1 MTQTQTHT
9 QTQRATDHHLKRS
22 VSEELSWASNV
33 DADHVGVSVN
43 SGAITLT
50 GHVNTYPEKSA
61 AVAAALRVA
70 GVTSVADEIVVWSSR
85 ADRDDTGIAAHARQ
99 ALMSSASVPGT
110 VQAVVHDH
118 QVTLTGSVP
127 WNYQRNIAGRLM
139 ENLPGVYS
147 VQNDITIAP
156 QLPFAADEARKKIR
170 AALVRNAQVEADH
183 IHVHTNGTE
192 IELTGTARTWAERS
206 QAGHIAWN
214 TPGVTNVRNNLHI
227 DQ

>member
-1 MTQTQTHT
+1 MTQTQTPSS
-9 QTQRATDHHLKRS
+9 TDHQLKNS
-22 VSEELSWASNV
+22 VAEELSWASNV
-33 DADHVGVSVN
+33 NADHVGVSVDR
-43 SGAITLT
+43 GAITLS

-61 AVAAALRVA
+61 AIAAALRVT
-70 GVTSVADEIVVWSSR
+70 GVTSVADEIAVRSR
-85 ADRDDTGIAAHARQ
+85 QTDRDDTGVAANARQ
-99 ALMSSASVPGT
+99 ALESSSSLPRT

-118 QVTLTGSVP
+118 QVTLIGSVP

-147 VQNDITIAP
+147 VQNDIKIVP
-156 QLPFAADEARKKIR
+156 QLPFAADAAKRNIR

-192 IELTGTARTWAERS
+192 IELTGKVRSWSERN

-214 TPGVTNVRNNLHI
+214 TPGVTKVRNNLHI
-227 DQ
+227 AS

>member
-1 MTQTQTHT
+1 MTQTQTS
-9 QTQRATDHHLKRS
+9 QTTDHQLRAS
-22 VSEELSWASNV
+22 IIEELSWASNV
-33 DADHVGVSVN
+33 NADHVGVSVN
-43 SGAITLT
+43 RGAITLS
-50 GHVNTYPEKSA
+50 GQVNTYPEKRA

-70 GVTSVADEIVVWSSR
+70 GVTSVADEISVWSAHS
-85 ADRDDTGIAAHARQ
+85 DREDTGIAAHARQ
-99 ALMSSASVPGT
+99 AIDNSASVPRT

-147 VQNDITIAP
+147 VDNDIKIVP
-156 QLPFAADEARKKIR
+156 QLPFAADTAKQNIR

-192 IELTGTARTWAERS
+192 IELTGNVRTWAERS

-214 TPGVTNVRNNLHI
+214 TPGVTNVHNNLHV
-227 DQ
+227 QP